1 MAIKSK
7 SVKHFSVRNFLATIL
22 HAFMATPTDLPGV
35 FTQGDTRTPVG
46 DWHSVLMTSELS
58 SQCNLERMVFCKCT
72 KDVQHEFILLHFRH
86 PVQRHAVAILVLDR
100 TSRVE
105 CMENNGGSFRSVGQA
120 SVLSPSVSQVPAHDT
135 ISTTFNSPSAL
146 ESYLTQRYHSYRSLS
161 NLDFPASARP
171 SAMQVSVLLCV
182 LSKHSPTYQLWQ
194 YQCYWYAHTVW
205 EALKRLFDGCQETT
219 LIDGRSQF
227 WGRDVPR
234 AESVEEVCKQYRVE
248 WVLFENVVE
257 ERRRRKKEEE
267 RSRRKRE
274 EAEKRAEEERKQRE
288 EAERRVEEER
298 KQREEAERRV
308 EEAAREHEAEMS
320 QLRERVAELERRA
333 V

>member
-1 MAIKSK
+1 MAFKSK
-7 SVKHFSVRNFLATIL
+7 SVKRFSVRNFLATIL
-22 HAFMATPTDLPGV
+22 HAFMSSPTDLPGV
-35 FTQGDTRTPVG
+35 FTQGETRTPVG

-58 SQCNLERMVFCKCT
+58 SQCDLERMVFCKCT

-86 PVQRHAVAILVLDR
+86 PVQRHAVAVLVLDR

-105 CMENNGGSFRSVGQA
+105 CTENNGGSFRSVGQA

-146 ESYLTQRYHSYRSLS
+146 ESYLTQRYQSYRFLS

-182 LSKHSPTYQLWQ
+182 LSKHSPTYRLWQ

-205 EALKRLFDGCQETT
+205 EALQRLFDGCQETT

-227 WGRDVPR
+227 WGQDVPK

-248 WVLFENVVE
+248 WALFENVVE
-257 ERRRRKKEEE
+257 ERRKRKEEE
-267 RSRRKRE
+267 ERWLRMEGGAQRQPEIDKERRK
-274 EAEKRAEEERKQRE
+274 RE

-298 KQREEAERRV
+298 KQREEAERR
-308 EEAAREHEAEMS
+308 HEAEMNRM
-320 QLRERVAELERRA
+320 RERVAELERRA

>member
-1 MAIKSK
+1 
-7 SVKHFSVRNFLATIL
+7 
-22 HAFMATPTDLPGV
+22 
-35 FTQGDTRTPVG
+35 
-46 DWHSVLMTSELS
+46 MTSELS
-58 SQCNLERMVFCKCT
+58 SQCDLERMVFGKCT

-86 PVQRHAVAILVLDR
+86 PVQRHAVAVLVLDR

-105 CMENNGGSFRSVGQA
+105 CTENNGGSFRSVGQA

-135 ISTTFNSPSAL
+135 ISTTFNSLSAL
-146 ESYLTQRYHSYRSLS
+146 ESYLTQRYRSYRFLS

-182 LSKHSPTYQLWQ
+182 LSKHSPTYRLWQ

-205 EALKRLFDGCQETT
+205 ETLKTLFDGCQETT

-227 WGRDVPR
+227 WGQDVPK
-234 AESVEEVCKQYRVE
+234 AESVEEVCKQYHVE
-248 WVLFENVVE
+248 WALFENVVE
-257 ERRRRKKEEE
+257 ERRKRKEEE
-267 RSRRKRE
+267 ERWLRMEGGAQRQPEIDKERRKRE
-274 EAEKRAEEERKQRE
+274 EAERRLEEERKQRE

-298 KQREEAERRV
+298 RQREEERRQKD
-308 EEAAREHEAEMS
+308 EAAREHEAEMNRM
-320 QLRERVAELERRA
+320 RERVAELERRA

>member
-1 MAIKSK
+1 MAFKSK
-7 SVKHFSVRNFLATIL
+7 SVKRFSVRNFLATIL
-22 HAFMATPTDLPGV
+22 HAFMSSPTDLPGV
-35 FTQGDTRTPVG
+35 FTQGETRTPVG

-58 SQCNLERMVFCKCT
+58 SQCDLERMVFCKCT

-86 PVQRHAVAILVLDR
+86 PVQCHAIAVLVLDR

-105 CMENNGGSFRSVGQA
+105 CTENNGGSFRSVGQA

-146 ESYLTQRYHSYRSLS
+146 ESYLTQRYQSYRFLS

-182 LSKHSPTYQLWQ
+182 LSKHSPTYRLWQ

-205 EALKRLFDGCQETT
+205 EALQRLFDGCQETT

-227 WGRDVPR
+227 WGQDVPK

-248 WVLFENVVE
+248 WALFENVVE
-257 ERRRRKKEEE
+257 ERRKRKEEE
-267 RSRRKRE
+267 ERWLRMEGGAQRQPEIDKERRK
-274 EAEKRAEEERKQRE
+274 RE

-298 KQREEAERRV
+298 KQREEAERR
-308 EEAAREHEAEMS
+308 HEAEMNRM
-320 QLRERVAELERRA
+320 RERVAELERRA

>member
-1 MAIKSK
+1 MAFKSK
-7 SVKHFSVRNFLATIL
+7 SVKRFSVRNFLATIL
-22 HAFMATPTDLPGV
+22 HAFMSSPTDLPGA

-46 DWHSVLMTSELS
+46 DWHSVLTS
-58 SQCNLERMVFCKCT
+58 
-72 KDVQHEFILLHFRH
+72 HEFILLHFRH
-86 PVQRHAVAILVLDR
+86 PVQHHAIAILVLDR

-105 CMENNGGSFRSVGQA
+105 CTENNGGSFRSVGQA

-135 ISTTFNSPSAL
+135 ISTTFNNPSAI
-146 ESYLTQRYHSYRSLS
+146 ESYLTQRYRSYRYHCY
-161 NLDFPASARP
+161 LDFPASARP
-171 SAMQVSVLLCV
+171 SAMQVSVLLCG

-227 WGRDVPR
+227 WGQDVPR

-248 WVLFENVVE
+248 WALFENVVE
-257 ERRRRKKEEE
+257 ERRRRKEEGERWLRMEGGAQRQPEIDKE
-267 RSRRKRE
+267 RR
-274 EAEKRAEEERKQRE
+274 QRE

-298 KQREEAERRV
+298 RQKEEV
-308 EEAAREHEAEMS
+308 AREHEAEMNRM
-320 QLRERVAELERRA
+320 RERVAELERRA

>member
-1 MAIKSK
+1 MAFKSK
-7 SVKHFSVRNFLATIL
+7 SVKRFSVRNFLATIL
-22 HAFMATPTDLPGV
+22 HAFMSSPTDLPGV

-58 SQCNLERMVFCKCT
+58 SQCDLERMVFCKCT

-86 PVQRHAVAILVLDR
+86 PVQRHAVAVLVLDR

-105 CMENNGGSFRSVGQA
+105 CTENNGGSFRSVGQA

-146 ESYLTQRYHSYRSLS
+146 ESYLTQRYRSYRFLS

-182 LSKHSPTYQLWQ
+182 LSKHSPTYRLWQ

-205 EALKRLFDGCQETT
+205 ETLKTLFDGCQETT

-227 WGRDVPR
+227 WGQDVPK

-248 WVLFENVVE
+248 WALFENVVE
-257 ERRRRKKEEE
+257 ERRKRKEEE
-267 RSRRKRE
+267 ERWLRMEGGAQRQPEIDKERRK
-274 EAEKRAEEERKQRE
+274 RE

-298 KQREEAERRV
+298 KQREEAER
-308 EEAAREHEAEMS
+308 EHEAEMNRM
-320 QLRERVAELERRA
+320 REIVAELERRA

>member
-1 MAIKSK
+1 MAFKSK
-7 SVKHFSVRNFLATIL
+7 SVKRFSVRNFLATIL
-22 HAFMATPTDLPGV
+22 HAFMSSPTVLPGV

-58 SQCNLERMVFCKCT
+58 SQCDLERMVFCKST

-86 PVQRHAVAILVLDR
+86 PVQRHAVAVLVLDR

-105 CMENNGGSFRSVGQA
+105 CTENNGGSFRSVGQA

-135 ISTTFNSPSAL
+135 IATTFNSPSAL
-146 ESYLTQRYHSYRSLS
+146 ESYLTQQYRSYRFLS

-182 LSKHSPTYQLWQ
+182 LSKHSPTYRLWQ

-219 LIDGRSQF
+219 LINGRSQF
-227 WGRDVPR
+227 LGQDVPK

-248 WVLFENVVE
+248 WALFENVVE
-257 ERRRRKKEEE
+257 ERRKRKEEE
-267 RSRRKRE
+267 ERWLRMEGRAQRQPEIDEERRKRE
-274 EAEKRAEEERKQRE
+274 
-288 EAERRVEEER
+288 
-298 KQREEAERRV
+298 
-308 EEAAREHEAEMS
+308 
-320 QLRERVAELERRA
+320 
-333 V
+333 